1 MNINYPLAPGVV
13 NSQIRG
19 LQAPL
24 VRQQLQGK
32 PVIKRRAPRKKWK
45 KPKDKPNRPLSA
57 YNLYFQQERISM
69 VGDCPK
75 VLDRN
80 DNRLHRKTHGK
91 VSFSEMAKV
100 IGSKWQ
106 SLPASEKKPF
116 EEKAAKLKE
125 QYAIELKVWKEKQ
138 KEKEKEQKEKGES
151 AEPTE
156 PEWKTNMD
164 DADREQSIAKLQ
176 EMAESSLSHPTD
188 GYRRALGGALGDVDG
203 ILGPSYSRPSI
214 AASIAGPSIAN
225 TSIYQQLGLQQPEYM
240 QYLGMPNVATLGTPL
255 SELYLGNLLLQQQLE
270 MEAQQ
275 LRMEAI
281 GKLLP
286 RRSPLPP
293 DVEALLRR
301 NELLARR

>member
-1 MNINYPLAPGVV
+1 MNINYQLAPDVV
-13 NSQIRG
+13 NSQIMG

-24 VRQQLQGK
+24 VRQQLQEK
-32 PVIKRRAPRKKWK
+32 LAIKRRAPRKKWK

-100 IGSKWQ
+100 IGSKWK

-125 QYAIELKVWKEKQ
+125 QYAIDLKVWKEKQ
-138 KEKEKEQKEKGES
+138 KEKEKEQKEKGET

-156 PEWKTNMD
+156 PEWKKKLD
-164 DADREQSIAKLQ
+164 DADREQSIAKLE

-203 ILGPSYSRPSI
+203 ILGHSIARPSYSS
-214 AASIAGPSIAN
+214 PSIAN

-281 GKLLP
+281 GNLLP